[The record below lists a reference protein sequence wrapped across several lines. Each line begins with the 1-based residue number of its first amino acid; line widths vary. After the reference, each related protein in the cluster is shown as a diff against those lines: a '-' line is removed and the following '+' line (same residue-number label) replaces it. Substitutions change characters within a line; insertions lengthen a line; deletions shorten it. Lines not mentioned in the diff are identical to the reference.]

1 MMTLSV
7 YLMALDSEE
16 ERDKLTLIYEKYY
29 KMMRGVALRYMK
41 DTGAEDDIVHEAILK
56 IIDHIDGI
64 DLENEQSTK
73 CFICTVVKNKARDWW
88 RKETRLDVSDIT
100 EEEYQ
105 LTDEEMTPLDAILS
119 RDGYEKILGY
129 IGELSDVY
137 KDVCNLKFVCGM
149 KEREIAEVLGITP
162 KNVSVRIVRGRQKLI
177 ARIREENHD

>member
-1 MMTLSV
+1 M
-7 YLMALDSEE
+7 
-16 ERDKLTLIYEKYY
+16 
-29 KMMRGVALRYMK
+29 
-41 DTGAEDDIVHEAILK
+41 
-56 IIDHIDGI
+56 
-64 DLENEQSTK
+64 
-73 CFICTVVKNKARDWW
+73 KNKARDWW

-105 LTDEEMTPLDAILS
+105 LTDEEMTPLDTILS